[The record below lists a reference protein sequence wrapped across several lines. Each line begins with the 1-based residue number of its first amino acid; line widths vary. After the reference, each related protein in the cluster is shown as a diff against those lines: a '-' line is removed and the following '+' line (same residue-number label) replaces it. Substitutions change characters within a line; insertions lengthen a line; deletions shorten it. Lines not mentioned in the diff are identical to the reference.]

1 MPVKVVALVYEGCC
15 SNPFVVGVLSKDI
28 VKVHSHEPDVVLFSR

>member
-1 MPVKVVALVYEGCC
+1 MPVVVALVYEGCC
-15 SNPFVVGVLSKDI
+15 SNPFVEGVLSKDI